1 MVKED
6 RSEWKAKY
14 FTKIAVSYNYRRNM
28 NWLLFLFFPIKKL
41 LDEYP
46 KCFIVGVDN
55 VGSSQM
61 QKIRIMLRGH
71 AIILMGKNTMIRKA
85 IRGYLEK
92 NPNLEKLLP
101 HIRENVGF
109 VFTKEDL
116 TFIRDKIQENKVA
129 APAKAGALAPCDVT
143 LPAQVT
149 TLGPEKT
156 SFFQALSITTKIT
169 RGTIE
174 ITVITFLIDKNKS
187 LKISV
192 CVSIEWRET
201 DQKGW

>member
-1 MVKED
+1 
-6 RSEWKAKY
+6 
-14 FTKIAVSYNYRRNM
+14 
-28 NWLLFLFFPIKKL
+28 
-41 LDEYP
+41 
-46 KCFIVGVDN
+46 
-55 VGSSQM
+55 M
-61 QKIRIMLRGH
+61 QKIRLSLRGQ
-71 AIILMGKNTMIRKA
+71 AVVLMGKNTMIRKA
-85 IRGYLEK
+85 IRGHLEK

-116 TFIRDKIQENKVA
+116 SLIRTKIQENKVS
-129 APAKAGALAPCDVT
+129 APAKAGAIAPCDVT

-174 ITVITFLIDKNKS
+174 ITVSNHFKSTVNLDRRFLRS
-187 LKISV
+187 LIFS
-192 CVSIEWRET
+192 E
-201 DQKGW
+201 

>member
-1 MVKED
+1 
-6 RSEWKAKY
+6 
-14 FTKIAVSYNYRRNM
+14 
-28 NWLLFLFFPIKKL
+28 
-41 LDEYP
+41 
-46 KCFIVGVDN
+46 
-55 VGSSQM
+55 
-61 QKIRIMLRGH
+61 MLRGH

-192 CVSIEWRET
+192 CVSIE
-201 DQKGW
+201 